1 MNSKRPYVQI
11 EDGYGAVASVYI
23 LPDNKHVVKY
33 GDDAGRMFYT
43 EVFDQVPIE
52 FIEQS
57 VMEWAKG
64 KRELM
69 V

>member
-1 MNSKRPYVQI
+1 MNSKPYVQY
-11 EDGYGAVASVYI
+11 EDSYGAVASVYI
-23 LPDNKHVVKY
+23 IPDNKHVVKY
-33 GDDAGRMFYT
+33 VDDAGRMFYT
-43 EVFDQVPIE
+43 EAFDHVPIE